1 MTCPTVTTSLVA
13 QRVVLSVLAVM
24 FLAETGCVN
33 RHTHDRV
40 KAETLVQTQA
50 LEAVR
55 EDLRELDREIAELQA
70 ANRHE
75 DATTAELRA
84 TIQREEEQLPIMRQ
98 RAEDTLA
105 SLKTQV
111 ATLMNQSW
119 HLARK
124 IADIRHESASLQ
136 TRVAQYKEEIEQA
149 RTPMMVASER
159 ETPVITQP
167 VISEVSTPSVASTQ
181 EAELTQVA
189 QAALPPPSPGPVKPS
204 VPSPSVKA
212 DPPSA
217 NESWIDSIIGWF
229 VKIWNWLLS

>member
-55 EDLRELDREIAELQA
+55 EDLRELDRVIAELQA

-159 ETPVITQP
+159 ETPVI
-167 VISEVSTPSVASTQ
+167 SEVSTPSVASTQ